1 MIYILYLQDNFCLFE
16 ICNISFCKLT
26 NLMTFFSVLY
36 GFYEFSLFS
45 SCILDV
51 FIYFILINFNL
62 SYFDV
67 LINFAI
73 FFNYLC

>member
-1 MIYILYLQDNFCLFE
+1 MVCYDVI
-16 ICNISFCKLT
+16 NITVIF
-26 NLMTFFSVLY
+26 
-36 GFYEFSLFS
+36 
-45 SCILDV
+45 I